1 MQLFKLFKQDSW
13 VRPFLKKYQRSLILA
28 LILGFATFFCASA
41 LMFNSGYLIS
51 RSAALP
57 ENILLVYVP
66 IVLTRAF
73 GIGRPVFRYLER
85 LTSHNWVL
93 RLTSRLRL
101 KLYQTLEQDAV
112 FFKNRHQTG
121 DVLGLLSDDIAHLQ
135 NLYLRT
141 VFPTVIAWLIY
152 VFIILA
158 LGWFSWWFGLVML
171 LFFGI
176 IIFVFPLW
184 SLLATAAWQEQRKQL
199 RTQLYT
205 ELTDNILGVSDWI
218 FSQRT
223 TDYLT
228 THQQYEQQ
236 LADIKS
242 QLQQFDR
249 RRDFMVQVVFG
260 IIAIMLLVWSSF
272 RFPGSHGGAANWIA
286 AFVLSLF
293 PLVDAFAPLS
303 QAAEETNIYQD
314 SLKRLNQL
322 PPIVAATAGETS
334 QVLQG
339 PYTLKIE
346 QLHFTYPQATT
357 PALQQLD
364 LTIKPG
370 EKLAIL
376 GRSGS
381 GKTTLA
387 HLLRGDLKPTGGSV
401 TLNGQPTWK
410 LADQISRYIGVLH
423 QAPYLFHTTLS
434 NNLRLADENATDQQL
449 WDVIERVG
457 LKELVSSLP
466 QQLETEVDEAGL
478 RFSGGERH
486 RLALARILL
495 QQVPIVILDEPT
507 VSLDPITEQALI
519 ETFNQQL
526 HDKTLIWITHHLQG
540 LSLMD
545 QIIFIEDG
553 QLQLSGSPAKLAAN
567 NQHYQ
572 QLLAVD
578 RGIWPR
584 K

>member
-13 VRPFLKKYQRSLILA
+13 VRPFLKKYRRSLILA

-112 FFKNRHQTG
+112 FFKNQHQTG

-176 IIFVFPLW
+176 IIFAFPLW
-184 SLLATAAWQEQRKQL
+184 SLLATAARQEQRKQL

-228 THQQYEQQ
+228 THQQHEQR
-236 LADIKS
+236 LAEVKS

-322 PPIVAATAGETS
+322 PAIAAATAGETS

-346 QLHFTYPQATT
+346 QLHFTYPQAAT

-553 QLQLSGSPAKLAAN
+553 QLQLSGSPEKLAAN

-578 RGIWPR
+578 RGIWPH

>member
-1 MQLFKLFKQDSW
+1 MQLFNLFKEDKW
-13 VRPFLKKYQRSLILA
+13 VRPFLRKYRRSLILA
-28 LILGFATFFCASA
+28 LVLGFATFFCASA

-51 RSAALP
+51 RSASLP

-101 KLYQTLEQDAV
+101 KLYQTLERDAV
-112 FFKNRHQTG
+112 FFKSRHQTG

-141 VFPTVIAWLIY
+141 VFPTVTAWMLY
-152 VFIILA
+152 LFIILG

-171 LFFGI
+171 LFFGVI
-176 IIFVFPLW
+176 VFVFPLW
-184 SLLATAAWQEQRKQL
+184 SLLANAARQERRKQL

-205 ELTDNILGVSDWI
+205 DLTDNILGVSDWI
-218 FSQRT
+218 FSQRA
-223 TDYLT
+223 DEYLN
-228 THQQYEQQ
+228 THRQHEQQ
-236 LADIKS
+236 LAAVKAK
-242 QLQQFDR
+242 LQQFDR

-260 IIAIMLLVWSSF
+260 VIAIMLLVWSSF

-286 AFVLSLF
+286 AFVLSIF

-314 SLKRLNQL
+314 SLLRLNKL
-322 PPIVAATAGETS
+322 PENEKQMTATTVEPPR
-334 QVLQG
+334 G
-339 PYTLKIE
+339 PYTLKID
-346 QLHFTYPQATT
+346 QISYTYPRAIK
-357 PALQQLD
+357 PALKELS

-387 HLLRGDLKPTGGSV
+387 HLLRGDLKPSSGLV
-401 TLNGQPTWK
+401 TLNGQSTWK
-410 LADQISRYIGVLH
+410 MTQQISHFIGVLH

-449 WDVIERVG
+449 WAVLERVG
-457 LKELVSSLP
+457 LKELVKQLP

-526 HDKTLIWITHHLQG
+526 KDKTLIWITHHLQG

-545 QIIFIEDG
+545 KIIFIEDG
-553 QLQLSGSPAKLAAN
+553 QLQMSGSPTELAAN
-567 NQHYQ
+567 NRHYQ
-572 QLLAVD
+572 RLLAVD
-578 RGIWPR
+578 RGIW
-584 K
+584 KNK

>member
-1 MQLFKLFKQDSW
+1 MQLFNLFKEDKW
-13 VRPFLKKYQRSLILA
+13 VRPFLRKYRRSLILA
-28 LILGFATFFCASA
+28 LVLGFATFFCASA

-51 RSAALP
+51 RSASLP

-101 KLYQTLEQDAV
+101 KLYQTLERDAV
-112 FFKNRHQTG
+112 FFKSRHQTG

-141 VFPTVIAWLIY
+141 VFPTVTAWMLY
-152 VFIILA
+152 LFIILG

-171 LFFGI
+171 LFFGVI
-176 IIFVFPLW
+176 VFVFPLW
-184 SLLATAAWQEQRKQL
+184 SLLANAARQERRKQL

-205 ELTDNILGVSDWI
+205 DLTDNILGVSDWI
-218 FSQRT
+218 FSQRA
-223 TDYLT
+223 DEYLN
-228 THQQYEQQ
+228 THRQHEQQ
-236 LADIKS
+236 LAAVKAK
-242 QLQQFDR
+242 LQQFDR

-260 IIAIMLLVWSSF
+260 VIAIMLLVWSSF

-286 AFVLSLF
+286 AFVLSIF

-314 SLKRLNQL
+314 SLLRLNKL
-322 PPIVAATAGETS
+322 PENEKQMTATTVEP
-334 QVLQG
+334 LRG
-339 PYTLKIE
+339 PYTLKID
-346 QLHFTYPQATT
+346 QISYTYPRAIK
-357 PALQQLD
+357 PALKELS

-387 HLLRGDLKPTGGSV
+387 HLLRGDLKPSSGLV
-401 TLNGQPTWK
+401 TLNGQSTWK
-410 LADQISRYIGVLH
+410 MTQQISHFIGVLH
-423 QAPYLFHTTLS
+423 QSPYLFHTTLS

-449 WDVIERVG
+449 WAVLERVG
-457 LKELVSSLP
+457 LKELVKQLP

-526 HDKTLIWITHHLQG
+526 KDKTLIWITHHLQG

-545 QIIFIEDG
+545 KIIFIEDG
-553 QLQLSGSPAKLAAN
+553 QLQMSGSPTELAAN
-567 NQHYQ
+567 NRHYQ
-572 QLLAVD
+572 RLLAVD
-578 RGIWPR
+578 RGIW
-584 K
+584 KNK

>member
-13 VRPFLKKYQRSLILA
+13 VRPFLKKYRRSLILA
-28 LILGFATFFCASA
+28 LMLGFATFFCASA

-112 FFKNRHQTG
+112 FFKNQHQTG

-176 IIFVFPLW
+176 IIFAFPLW
-184 SLLATAAWQEQRKQL
+184 SLLATAARQEQRKQL

-228 THQQYEQQ
+228 THQQHEQR
-236 LADIKS
+236 LAEVKS

-322 PPIVAATAGETS
+322 PAIAAATAGETS

-346 QLHFTYPQATT
+346 QLHFTYPQAAT

-553 QLQLSGSPAKLAAN
+553 QLQLSGSPEKLAAN

-578 RGIWPR
+578 RGIWPH

>member
-1 MQLFKLFKQDSW
+1 MQLFNLFKEDKW
-13 VRPFLKKYQRSLILA
+13 VRPFLRKYRRSLILA
-28 LILGFATFFCASA
+28 LVLGFATFFCASA

-51 RSAALP
+51 RSASLP

-101 KLYQTLEQDAV
+101 KLYQTLERDAV
-112 FFKNRHQTG
+112 FFKSRHQTG

-141 VFPTVIAWLIY
+141 VFPTVTAWMLY
-152 VFIILA
+152 LFIILG

-171 LFFGI
+171 LFFGVI
-176 IIFVFPLW
+176 VFVFPLW
-184 SLLATAAWQEQRKQL
+184 SLLANAARQERRKQL

-205 ELTDNILGVSDWI
+205 DLTDNILGVSDWI
-218 FSQRT
+218 FSQRA
-223 TDYLT
+223 DEYLN
-228 THQQYEQQ
+228 THRQHEQQ
-236 LADIKS
+236 LAAVKAK
-242 QLQQFDR
+242 LQQFDR

-260 IIAIMLLVWSSF
+260 VIAIMLLVWSSF

-286 AFVLSLF
+286 AFVLSIF

-314 SLKRLNQL
+314 SLLRLNKL
-322 PPIVAATAGETS
+322 PENEKQMTATTVEPPR
-334 QVLQG
+334 G
-339 PYTLKIE
+339 PYTLKID
-346 QLHFTYPQATT
+346 QISYTYPRAIK
-357 PALQQLD
+357 PALKELS

-387 HLLRGDLKPTGGSV
+387 HLLRGDLKPSSGLV
-401 TLNGQPTWK
+401 TLNGQSTWK
-410 LADQISRYIGVLH
+410 MTQQISHFIGVLH

-449 WDVIERVG
+449 WAVLERVG
-457 LKELVSSLP
+457 LKELVKQLP

-526 HDKTLIWITHHLQG
+526 KDKTLIWITHHLQG

-545 QIIFIEDG
+545 KIIFIEDG
-553 QLQLSGSPAKLAAN
+553 QLQMSGSPTELAAN
-567 NQHYQ
+567 NRHYQ
-572 QLLAVD
+572 RLLAVD
-578 RGIWPR
+578 RGIW
-584 K
+584 KNE

>member
-13 VRPFLKKYQRSLILA
+13 VRPFLKKYRRSLILA

-112 FFKNRHQTG
+112 FFKNQHQTG

-176 IIFVFPLW
+176 IIFAFPLW
-184 SLLATAAWQEQRKQL
+184 SLLATAARQEQRKQL

-228 THQQYEQQ
+228 THQQHEQR
-236 LADIKS
+236 LAEVKS

-322 PPIVAATAGETS
+322 PAIAAATAGETS

-346 QLHFTYPQATT
+346 RLHFTYPQAATS
-357 PALQQLD
+357 ALQQLD

-553 QLQLSGSPAKLAAN
+553 QLQLSGSPEKLAAN

-578 RGIWPR
+578 RGIWPH